1 MYCSQDETSIFLAP
15 DYHSHKTALLEFS
28 NVRKKV
34 KVRSIAPIKKT
45 IVCFIVII
53 E

>member
-15 DYHSHKTALLEFS
+15 DYPPHKIALLEFS
-28 NVRKKV
+28 NVREKMKV
-34 KVRSIAPIKKT
+34 MSIAPIKKP
-45 IVCFIVII
+45 IIHFIVII